1 MSVTMKID
9 TARFGTVEI
18 KNQDILDFESGLI
31 GFSESKKWVILADTE
46 NSAVAWLQSLT
57 DPSLAMAVVSPRR
70 FIPNYQVRLSP
81 SELEPIHLNDVD
93 QAFVLCVVSRNENR
107 LTMNLRAPVI
117 INLDQKIGAQ
127 IMTSDD
133 QPLQYPFANL
143 STNLR
148 QSA

>member
-1 MSVTMKID
+1 MNIET
-9 TARFGTVEI
+9 TRFGTIEI
-18 KNQDILDFESGLI
+18 EEQDVLNFESGLI
-31 GFSESKKWVILADTE
+31 GFSDTKEWVILADTE
-46 NSAVAWLQSLT
+46 NPAVAWLQSLA
-57 DPSLAMAVVSPRR
+57 DPTLGMAIVSPRR
-70 FIPNYQVRLSP
+70 FIPNYQVRLTP
-81 SELEPIHLNDVD
+81 TELEPIQLTDVD
-93 QAFVLCVVSRNENR
+93 QAFVLCIVSRNENR

-117 INLDQKIGAQ
+117 INLDQKMGAQ